1 MKQLSQNWYLHYE
14 QITPTSTQYK
24 KQHRY
29 QSLSDS
35 YNELQALFY
44 TIMRRNKQRYAK
56 ESR

>member
-1 MKQLSQNWYLHYE
+1 MKQLSQNWYLRYE
-14 QITPTSTQYK
+14 QIRTTSTQYK

-44 TIMRRNKQRYAK
+44 TVMHRDMQ
-56 ESR
+56 